1 MNIARGSDEESRTM
15 NASDGLREIDDSV
28 VTRYLQIR
36 SFFHE
41 RMLGRI
47 GERILMKFAVTP
59 TRRLGATVVAFL
71 RNGFVRLDEGE
82 LWPVVLLTPITIAP
96 ALCVQIS
103 GECLAEL
110 GTMLNGPQ
118 RIRERHWEEWVGWET
133 PLASLAPAFY
143 DLSHEEQEA
152 TILPWYQTDL
162 DWLVNVDLLQRR

>member
-1 MNIARGSDEESRTM
+1 M

-41 RMLGRI
+41 RVLGRI
-47 GERILMKFAVTP
+47 GERILEQFAVTP
-59 TRRLGATVVAFL
+59 TRRIGATVVALL

-82 LWPVVLLTPITIAP
+82 LWPVVFLTPVHIAP

-103 GECLAEL
+103 GERLAEL

-118 RIRERHWEEWVGWET
+118 RIRERHWEDWVGWET
-133 PLASLAPAFY
+133 PLASLAPTFHN
-143 DLSHEEQEA
+143 LSHEEQEA
-152 TILPWYQTDL
+152 TILGWYQNHL
-162 DWLVNVDLLQRR
+162 DWLVNADLLQRR